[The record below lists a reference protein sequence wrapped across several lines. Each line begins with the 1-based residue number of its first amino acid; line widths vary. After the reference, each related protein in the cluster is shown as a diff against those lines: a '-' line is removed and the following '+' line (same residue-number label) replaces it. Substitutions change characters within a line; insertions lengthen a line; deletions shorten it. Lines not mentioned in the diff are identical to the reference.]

1 MKVTLSFKFL
11 AALVLMATLYSC
23 KSGNKLFS
31 KRKYTNGVYLAHKTN
46 IKAPNEKKVVKNNRQ
61 NIDLKSVNVNNEVAS
76 KNNFV
81 IANNTIDKRELN
93 EVPTI
98 NLLALKSNNAQ
109 ANKIDKNAI
118 NVLSAKTINPFKVK
132 HVFKKITLKKAADE
146 KVKNPVRKKL
156 VKNAWLCFLFAVI
169 FVIISV
175 ASGEFLIAFAIFGYI
190 FYLLWIILGIL
201 ALTKPKYIDGVAQ
214 PNKTNTTDDSKT
226 KYQNE

>member
-1 MKVTLSFKFL
+1 
-11 AALVLMATLYSC
+11 MATLYSC
-23 KSGNKLFS
+23 KSGNKLFN

-46 IKAPNEKKVVKNNRQ
+46 IKAPNEKKVVKNNKQ
-61 NIDLKSVNVNNEVAS
+61 NLDLKTVNVNNEVAS

-81 IANNTIDKRELN
+81 IVNNTIDKKELN
-93 EVPTI
+93 EVTTI

-109 ANKIDKNAI
+109 AHKIDKNAI
-118 NVLSAKTINPFKVK
+118 TVLTAKTINPFKVK

-146 KVKNPVRKKL
+146 RVKNPARKKL
-156 VKNAWLCFLFAVI
+156 VNIAWLCFLWAFI
-169 FVIISV
+169 FVIIAV
-175 ASGEFLIAFAIFGYI
+175 AGSELLIAFLIVGNI

-214 PNKTNTTDDSKT
+214 PDKTNTTNDSKT